1 MAATEKVGIEVEL
14 LGGEE
19 ALALLKRIDGS
30 IDTLNKKRKFKSLSG
45 LKSAKGELESYISEL
60 QKLQKEEKKW
70 QDLAKRVGKENMSA
84 FGVREWD
91 RVKGKI
97 DETNGKIKQMS
108 AEMDEVTIKTK
119 TFGQMFKS
127 AASSVAHVGSAMQS
141 LGNAMVRLTSPFRRI
156 TSGLLMGAGY
166 KALNLFTEGLSN
178 VFTRSDTMKNYD
190 RSLKALGL
198 DTKETFKVFG
208 EAKTAKE
215 NLDEAV
221 QGLPTSLDEIM
232 AAQKVYAG
240 ATGEMIESTKT
251 AIAANNTFLASGM
264 GAREQRFMQKY
275 LVAMASGAELTT
287 TQWQSMARIAPLA
300 MRAVSQELGYAS
312 DEYAQFTKDVQSGT
326 IAGKDFLKAFQKVGI
341 SGAVAD
347 AARVQTESWAG
358 LSSNIRIAIT
368 RAGQGVIDTI
378 NETFKNA
385 TGRTLL
391 QRLLG
396 IDADGKKMGDGIKD
410 WINGISDSI
419 QNWVKSHPDELVDFF
434 NDLKSIDWKGLAK
447 GLAEGALEIGRLIS
461 AFAKWASGKDLSKIG
476 KWLPRLN
483 IFGNGLL
490 VLGGFLKGTRHIWGL
505 LGTLAFGKFQ
515 GKGGFFGK
523 LVDIFGK
530 KKDITTAG
538 EVGGAITS
546 ASPKLISAFK
556 NIALVSGIL
565 ATPAITGFVITEAT
579 KRGIANFKES
589 LNLLKDIEWTDAKK
603 LLLGIGG
610 FLGGSAIL
618 GGIIGN
624 VPGGVKVGTGVAI
637 GEVVAGVITS
647 IATGFFALDM
657 GFIRDGIKNFSEAV
671 GYVHDAVVSIN
682 SIKELDN
689 LGTLADKMGTI
700 RDQMWQIKDVLE
712 GKNGDKKDRGVVEK
726 GMPTFSKDVADSLKN
741 LADSTTNIQTAI
753 DALNVLS
760 RTGIAQNVV
769 SKVGQ
774 VKTVLQDVAK
784 MLNGGDG
791 EEALPIIGEDK
802 ALSIKNL
809 GEAMGHM
816 KALVEN
822 LNILATMGLQQNIGS
837 KLQQIKGAIRTVN
850 STFAT
855 MFNNTAGPANLN
867 KNANNLADGIR
878 GLRRVVWQLNALAG
892 LEVDNDGV
900 SAVVDQIKTA
910 LTELQGLSGLLE
922 LDIQVKLTSKFKTS
936 VDTVVKQIGNG
947 KKRIQDAMKKIPS
960 AITKHI
966 SVTITASVNTRQAIA
981 AITNGADTV
990 KSIADSVTPAKG
1002 GLIYRSR
1009 GGGIPWKRRG
1019 TDTVPAMLTPGEYVH
1034 NKRAVNTFGIDFMR
1048 KVNNLDVKGA
1058 MNELMHRA
1066 GSMANVNR
1074 GTSIVNNYNNNQK
1087 VVINNN
1093 GNPSAG
1099 FTFKRASRFVGAI

>member
-1 MAATEKVGIEVEL
+1 MAATEKVGIEIEL

-45 LKSAKGELESYISEL
+45 LKSAKGELEGYISEL

-97 DETNGKIKQMS
+97 DETNGKIEQMS

-141 LGNAMVRLTSPFRRI
+141 LGNAMVRLTSPFRRL

-198 DTKETFKVFG
+198 DTKQTFKVFK
-208 EAKTAKE
+208 EAKTAKD

-240 ATGEMIESTKT
+240 ATGEMVDSTKT

-264 GAREQRFMQKY
+264 DAREQRFMQRY
-275 LVAMASGAELTT
+275 LVAMASGAELTKV
-287 TQWQSMARIAPLA
+287 QWQSMARIAPLA
-300 MRAVSQELGYAS
+300 MRAVSKELGYAD

-326 IAGKDFLKAFQKVGI
+326 VAGQEFLKAFQKVGI

-358 LSSNIRIAIT
+358 LSSNIKIAVT
-368 RAGQGVIDTI
+368 RAGQAVIDTL
-378 NETFKNA
+378 NDTFKDA

-396 IDADGKKMGDGIKD
+396 IDANGKKMGDGIRD
-410 WINGISDSI
+410 WINDISESVQRWI
-419 QNWVKSHPDELVDFF
+419 KSHPDELVDFF

-447 GLAEGALEIGRLIS
+447 GLGEGALEFARIIS
-461 AFAKWASGKDLSKIG
+461 AFAKWASGKDLSKLG
-476 KWLPRLN
+476 RWMPRIN
-483 IFGNGLL
+483 ILGNGLL
-490 VLGGFLKGTRHIWGL
+490 VFGGFLKGTRHIWGGL
-505 LGTLAFGKFQ
+505 WAIMQYKFA

-530 KKDITTAG
+530 KKDVTTAG
-538 EVGGAITS
+538 EVGGAISS

-556 NIALVSGIL
+556 NMALLSGIV
-565 ATPAITGFVITEAT
+565 AAPFATGFVVTAAT
-579 KRGIANFKES
+579 KGAIKNFKDTID
-589 LNLLKDIEWTDAKK
+589 LLKEINWKDAKK
-603 LLLGIGG
+603 VLLGIGG
-610 FLGGSAIL
+610 FLGGSVLASTGLGALASTGAGSSLVAFTIL
-618 GGIIGN
+618 GEVIG
-624 VPGGVKVGTGVAI
+624 GLM
-637 GEVVAGVITS
+637 TS
-647 IATGFFALDM
+647 IATGFFDLDM
-657 GFIRDGIKNFSEAV
+657 AFIKGGVKNFSDALKYLNEAMAEI
-671 GYVHDAVVSIN
+671 DKLPEIENLTTVS
-682 SIKELDN
+682 
-689 LGTLADKMGTI
+689 DKVAQVREAMWTI
-700 RDQMWQIKDVLE
+700 AKALE
-712 GKNGDKKDRGVVEK
+712 GQSGSPKDRGVVQK
-726 GMPTFSKDVADSLKN
+726 GVPTLSSGQTRGIKNIADAIKSLQDFITNINGLAVMGINQSAVSKVRQVGRTIEDVVDALPSALKN
-741 LADSTTNIQTAI
+741 KNASYGDMAGNIKNLNKALKSMSTMASRINNLAGMDVNTSGFGAFVDSIRAALEDFKSLSGELMLDIEVKLSPIFGSSVEGVKRSIKREKKAIEAFKAPISYTIPVSIMFNVSTNAI
-753 DALNVLS
+753 DAI
-760 RTGIAQNVV
+760 RKIREARA
-769 SKVGQ
+769 
-774 VKTVLQDVAK
+774 TVRHARE
-784 MLNGGDG
+784 GGSQQMY
-791 EEALPIIGEDK
+791 EA
-802 ALSIKNL
+802 
-809 GEAMGHM
+809 
-816 KALVEN
+816 
-822 LNILATMGLQQNIGS
+822 T
-837 KLQQIKGAIRTVN
+837 
-850 STFAT
+850 
-855 MFNNTAGPANLN
+855 
-867 KNANNLADGIR
+867 
-878 GLRRVVWQLNALAG
+878 
-892 LEVDNDGV
+892 
-900 SAVVDQIKTA
+900 
-910 LTELQGLSGLLE
+910 
-922 LDIQVKLTSKFKTS
+922 
-936 VDTVVKQIGNG
+936 
-947 KKRIQDAMKKIPS
+947 
-960 AITKHI
+960 
-966 SVTITASVNTRQAIA
+966 
-981 AITNGADTV
+981 
-990 KSIADSVTPAKG
+990 G
-1002 GLIYRSR
+1002 GLIYRAR

-1066 GSMANVNR
+1066 GNMANVNR
-1074 GTSIVNNYNNNQK
+1074 GSVVNNTYNNNQK
-1087 VVINNN
+1087 VIINNN
-1093 GNPSAG
+1093 SAGAG